1 MYNTVHS
8 LCKNTGT
15 DFSQFLLAAAKLY
28 FCWIVVFPRR
38 KHSPEGQMCVLPTSH
53 TRCAPAADAR
63 FGGGLGPLSGL
74 EMHRCTRLRLVGARS
89 RPRCSTIRSETG
101 PGCPK
106 GLQKLAFRPPWAT
119 LLEQIGE
126 GAVFE
131 INILFTMFSSHRATP
146 GLSTIA
152 PLTSLEAECGPEPAF
167 LCPLA
172 PTGAPKRRRRSP

>member
-1 MYNTVHS
+1 MYNVHS

-38 KHSPEGQMCVLPTSH
+38 NHSPEGQMCVLPSSH
-53 TRCAPAADAR
+53 TRSAPAADAR
-63 FGGGLGPLSGL
+63 FGRSGTTFGSGNASVHKAASCWRSVAPKVLHNPLRDGQ
-74 EMHRCTRLRLVGARS
+74 R
-89 RPRCSTIRSETG
+89 
-101 PGCPK
+101 CPK
-106 GLQKLAFRPPWAT
+106 GLQKLAFRPLWAT

-131 INILFTMFSSHRATP
+131 INILSIMFSSHRATP

>member
-1 MYNTVHS
+1 MFYLSATHAPPMPPTSVLEGVWDHFRAWK
-8 LCKNTGT
+8 CIGA
-15 DFSQFLLAAAKLY
+15 QGCVLLALGRTHSGPQSAPRPAK
-28 FCWIVVFPRR
+28 
-38 KHSPEGQMCVLPTSH
+38 M
-53 TRCAPAADAR
+53 
-63 FGGGLGPLSGL
+63 
-74 EMHRCTRLRLVGARS
+74 
-89 RPRCSTIRSETG
+89 STGS
-101 PGCPK
+101 
-106 GLQKLAFRPPWAT
+106 QKLAFRPLWAT

-152 PLTSLEAECGPEPAF
+152 PLTSLEAERGPEPAF

>member
-1 MYNTVHS
+1 MYNVHS

-38 KHSPEGQMCVLPTSH
+38 KHPPERQMCVLPTPH
-53 TRCAPAADAR
+53 TRPATSADFR

-89 RPRCSTIRSETG
+89 RPKCSTIRSETAQSVQRDS
-101 PGCPK
+101 
-106 GLQKLAFRPPWAT
+106 QKLAFRPLWAT

-131 INILFTMFSSHRATP
+131 KNILFTMFSSHRATP

-152 PLTSLEAECGPEPAF
+152 PLTSLETECGPEPAF

>member
-15 DFSQFLLAAAKLY
+15 DFSQFPLAAAKLY

-38 KHSPEGQMCVLPTSH
+38 KHSPEGQMCVLPSRH
-53 TRCAPAADAR
+53 TLCAPAARAR

-89 RPRCSTIRSETG
+89 RPKCSTIRSETG
-101 PGCPK
+101 QSVQRDSKSSLLDLSG
-106 GLQKLAFRPPWAT
+106 RPFWSKSARV
-119 LLEQIGE
+119 LSLRKKI
-126 GAVFE
+126 
-131 INILFTMFSSHRATP
+131 TMFSSHRATP

>member
-1 MYNTVHS
+1 MYNVHS

-38 KHSPEGQMCVLPTSH
+38 NHSPEGQMCVLPSSH
-53 TRCAPAADAR
+53 TRSAPAAVRPFWEGSGTTFEPGNASVRKAASCWRSVAPKVVHNPLRD
-63 FGGGLGPLSGL
+63 GPK
-74 EMHRCTRLRLVGARS
+74 
-89 RPRCSTIRSETG
+89 
-101 PGCPK
+101 CPK
-106 GLQKLAFRPPWAT
+106 GLQKLAFRPLWAT

-146 GLSTIA
+146 GLSAIA

>member
-38 KHSPEGQMCVLPTSH
+38 KHSPEGQMCVLPSRH
-53 TRCAPAADAR
+53 TRCAPAARAR

-89 RPRCSTIRSETG
+89 RPKCSTIRPETAQSVQRDS
-101 PGCPK
+101 K
-106 GLQKLAFRPPWAT
+106 
-119 LLEQIGE
+119 
-126 GAVFE
+126 
-131 INILFTMFSSHRATP
+131 SSFL
-146 GLSTIA
+146 GLSGRPFWSKSA
-152 PLTSLEAECGPEPAF
+152 RVLSLRKTYYLLCFQHIEPPRD
-167 LCPLA
+167 CPQSL
-172 PTGAPKRRRRSP
+172 R

>member
-38 KHSPEGQMCVLPTSH
+38 KHSPEGQMCVLPTPH
-53 TRCAPAADAR
+53 TRCAYAADFR

-89 RPRCSTIRSETG
+89 RPKCSTIRSETG
-101 PGCPK
+101 QSVQRDSKSSLLDLSGRPFWSKSASVPSLRKAFYFLRFHHIKPPRDCP
-106 GLQKLAFRPPWAT
+106 Q
-119 LLEQIGE
+119 
-126 GAVFE
+126 
-131 INILFTMFSSHRATP
+131 
-146 GLSTIA
+146 
-152 PLTSLEAECGPEPAF
+152 SL
-167 LCPLA
+167 
-172 PTGAPKRRRRSP
+172 R

>member
-1 MYNTVHS
+1 MYNVHS

-28 FCWIVVFPRR
+28 FCWIVVFPKRE
-38 KHSPEGQMCVLPTSH
+38 HPPEGQMCVLPDSH
-53 TRCAPAADAR
+53 TRCAPAADFR
-63 FGGGLGPLSGL
+63 FGGGSG
-74 EMHRCTRLRLVGARS
+74 T
-89 RPRCSTIRSETG
+89 TFG
-101 PGCPK
+101 PGNASVHKAASCWCSVAPKVVHNPLRDGPQCPK
-106 GLQKLAFRPPWAT
+106 GLQKLAFRPLWAT

-131 INILFTMFSSHRATP
+131 INTLFIVFSSHRATP

-152 PLTSLEAECGPEPAF
+152 PLTSLEAVCGPEPAF

-172 PTGAPKRRRRSP
+172 PSGAPKRRRRSP